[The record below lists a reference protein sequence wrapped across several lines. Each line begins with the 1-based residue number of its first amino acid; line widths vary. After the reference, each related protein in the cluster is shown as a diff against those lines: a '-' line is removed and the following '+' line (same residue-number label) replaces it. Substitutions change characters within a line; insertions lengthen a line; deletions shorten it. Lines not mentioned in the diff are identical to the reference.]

1 MTPLRSDPWPHLILD
16 DFLPTT
22 VFQECLSEIGAEDY
36 NFEIENR
43 GTGRIEFSLLKSKIA
58 WRAVYSKET
67 IALLSLAFGV
77 KVTLNRGNYVQLRRM
92 NAATPEF
99 PVHNDFASNEDT
111 IASFLY
117 LSPGWRSTCGGR
129 LHLYKTESQKV
140 PSLSTL
146 QSAGCVPHV
155 AVQLAF
161 RREGAGLGPPFDSRI
176 MGRRRPLKLTWARS
190 VQCLRYFGHDRDQ
203 LPSTSNQA
211 DAIQEWSE
219 PDARSVAPQQGNPNR
234 WDCAAALCHGGIGS
248 PSSGPN

>member
-1 MTPLRSDPWPHLILD
+1 MMPLRSDPWPHLILD

-140 PSLSTL
+140 PSLSIEPL
-146 QSAGCVPHV
+146 SNRLV
-155 AVQLAF
+155 AF
-161 RREGAGLGPPFDSRI
+161 R
-176 MGRRRPLKLTWARS
+176 T
-190 VQCLRYFGHDRDQ
+190 
-203 LPSTSNQA
+203 LPSN
-211 DAIQEWSE
+211 WH
-219 PDARSVAPQQGNPNR
+219 SVERVRG
-234 WDCAAALCHGGIGS
+234 WDRLSILALWDVEDL
-248 PSSGPN
+248 